1 MSPAAAV
8 AILGAGEIG
17 SGWAAL
23 FASYGAEV
31 RILDP
36 DPRAV
41 SRAQEALECARAL
54 RGGAQSGRIV
64 RAPSVADAVDGAVWV
79 QESVPEQLALKRTV
93 LAQLESAL
101 PPDAIVASSTSTLG
115 ATALGEGRS
124 FASRLVVAHPLFPVY
139 AVPVVELC
147 GGRETSKAT
156 IVRAAETLR
165 LAGREPIIVQR
176 ELPGLVANR
185 LTAALL
191 REALDLVAQGAIG
204 IHDLDCLVARGIA
217 TGWVTRG
224 PLGTELAGSGAST
237 LDEFLRDAEAPL
249 AALLAS
255 LADWRAMPPWAREAI
270 RQATPGATAMIEEC
284 EWAATIARVVKAA
297 EPETG

>member
-1 MSPAAAV
+1 MSPATAV
-8 AILGAGEIG
+8 AIVGAGEIG

-31 RILDP
+31 RIVDP

-41 SRAQEALECARAL
+41 ERSHDALACARTL
-54 RGGAQSGRIV
+54 RTGAKSGRIV
-64 RAPSVADAVDGAVWV
+64 RAANVAAALRGVLWV
-79 QESVPEQLALKRTV
+79 QESVPEGLVLKRSV
-93 LAQLESAL
+93 LAQLEGAL

-115 ATALGEGRS
+115 ATVLGDGRS

-147 GGRETSKAT
+147 GGRETSAAT
-156 IVRAAETLR
+156 MTRAAEMLR
-165 LAGREPIIVQR
+165 FAGREPIIVQR

-191 REALDLVAQGAIG
+191 REALDLVAQGAITVR
-204 IHDLDCLVARGIA
+204 DLDLLVSRGIA
-217 TGWVTRG
+217 TGWATRG
-224 PLGTELAGSGAST
+224 PLSTELAGSGAST
-237 LDEFLRDAEAPL
+237 LDEFLKGAEGPL

-255 LADWRAMPPWAREAI
+255 LADWRSMPPWGREAL
-270 RQATPGATAMIEEC
+270 RRATQGATAMPGEC
-284 EWAATIARVVKAA
+284 EWAAAIARVMRAA
-297 EPETG
+297 EPEG